1 MKSLFSS
8 IKAALTVLSL
18 VLSASSCSSDKTPQ
32 QLFDES
38 ANGVV
43 VILNRFYYQMNLGTG
58 KTLYFTG
65 LDDNGTISGLTADL
79 DEVKRNL
86 QESYG
91 TGFFVSEKGV
101 ILTNRHVVQPVIDKE
116 QVKKAWKSIL
126 QSYQSYLTDY
136 AQLLSNQYDELQSE
150 KSNCYTYDS
159 YYGQYTVDQN
169 RLDEIE
175 SQLSSLRSQ
184 YSEAQ
189 ATYENLSRLSAA
201 DVSINS
207 VCQLGIAY
215 NDTYVNSSDE
225 FINNNP
231 CTIVRVSGDDDV
243 DLALIQLNSHSTPAG
258 THLFATAA
266 HRHDLGIIESLFKK
280 GGNATLTLAQPL
292 YMIGYNAGPVL
303 ANTKSGIRVQL
314 TSGKITQLPD
324 SDRLLYDIPTLPGSS
339 GSPVIDDHG
348 NLVAVNYAKLGNSN
362 FNFGIPVN
370 KIEKFLY
377 SKQQ

>member
-1 MKSLFSS
+1 MKSLLSS
-8 IKAALTVLSL
+8 IKSALVVLGLVLTV
-18 VLSASSCSSDKTPQ
+18 SSCSTDKTPQ
-32 QLFDES
+32 ELFDES

-65 LDDNGTISGLTADL
+65 LDDDGTISGLTADL

-116 QVKKAWKSIL
+116 QVKRAWKSIL
-126 QSYQSYLTDY
+126 QSYQSYLVNY
-136 AQLLSNQYDELQSE
+136 AQVLSSQYSELENQEGD
-150 KSNCYTYDS
+150 CYVYDS
-159 YYGQYTVDQN
+159 YSGQYSVDQN

-189 ATYENLSRLSAA
+189 EIYNNLSQLSAA

-215 NDTYVNSSDE
+215 NGTCVNSSDE

-231 CTIVRVSGDDDV
+231 CTTVRVSGDEDV
-243 DLALIQLNSHSTPAG
+243 DLALIQLNSHTTPAG

-266 HRHDLGIIESLFKK
+266 HRHDFGVMESLFKK
-280 GGNATLTLAQPL
+280 GEDATLTLAQPL

-314 TSGKITQLPD
+314 TSGKITQMPD

-339 GSPVIDDHG
+339 GSPVIDAQG